1 MKKMFLLLP
10 LLLLTG
16 CGTEHISERIY
27 TQTLGISADEEIT
40 LHAQA
45 FGEGEAFS
53 GSGASAAA
61 AVQQCEAA
69 QGGRIL
75 IGHTEL
81 LCTDGTVD
89 IPQIQDLL
97 FSQGLSPAC
106 KVLYTDVAGCFE
118 ENDPAA
124 LRESIRMAERRGMM
138 PATELSGILDE
149 WLSASETALIP
160 AYSNGNLQMA
170 MLKTDGTCTVL
181 SADAAQGMY
190 WLRRN
195 DGANLTLTI
204 ATAEGTEDIPIVRSS
219 LQKYVRGATLFYDLT
234 VFTDD
239 CPDSLRPVVQET
251 ILSHCRCAME
261 EMQAAGADV
270 IGLESLAAFGQTAMD
285 DCTAEILVTI
295 R

>member
-1 MKKMFLLLP
+1 MLLLLP

-45 FGEGEAFS
+45 FGEGDAFS
-53 GSGASAAA
+53 GSGASAAE
-61 AVQQCEAA
+61 AVRQCEAA

-81 LCTDGTVD
+81 LCMDGTAD
-89 IPQIQDLL
+89 IPQIQELL

-106 KVLYTDVAGCFE
+106 KVLYTDPADCFAE
-118 ENDPAA
+118 HDPAA
-124 LRESIRMAERRGMM
+124 LRESIRMAERRGML
-138 PATELSGILDE
+138 PVTELSGVLDE
-149 WLSASETALIP
+149 WLGTSETALLP
-160 AYSNGNLQMA
+160 AYSDGSLQMA
-170 MLKTDGTCTVL
+170 LLKSDGTCTLL

-190 WLRRN
+190 WLRRHEGT
-195 DGANLTLTI
+195 DLTI
-204 ATAEGTEDIPIVRSS
+204 TVSAPDGVQDIAILRSS
-219 LQKYVRGATLFYDLT
+219 LQKYVRESTLFYDLT
-234 VFTDD
+234 VFTDG
-239 CPDSLRPVVQET
+239 CPDALRRILQET
-251 ILSHCRCAME
+251 ILSHCRRAME

-270 IGLESLAAFGQTAMD
+270 IGMEALAAFGQVSPE
-285 DCTAEILVTI
+285 DCTAEILVTV

>member
-1 MKKMFLLLP
+1 MLLLLP

-16 CGTEHISERIY
+16 CGTEHISDRIY
-27 TQTLGISADEEIT
+27 TQTLGISADETIT

-45 FGEGEAFS
+45 FGGEEAFS
-53 GSGASAAA
+53 GSGASAAE
-61 AVQQCEAA
+61 AVRQCEAA
-69 QGGRIL
+69 RGGRIL

-81 LCTDGTVD
+81 LCMDGTAD

-118 ENDPAA
+118 EHDPAA
-124 LRESIRMAERRGMM
+124 LRESIRMAERRGML
-138 PATELSGILDE
+138 PVTELSGVLDE
-149 WLSASETALIP
+149 WLGASETALIP
-160 AYSNGNLQMA
+160 AYSGGSLRMA
-170 MLKTDGTCTVL
+170 LLKTDGTCTIL

-190 WLRRN
+190 WLRRH
-195 DGANLTLTI
+195 DGTDLTLTVSTAGGTADI
-204 ATAEGTEDIPIVRSS
+204 AIVRSS
-219 LQKYVRGATLFYDLT
+219 LQKYVRGTTLFYDLT

-239 CPDSLRPVVQET
+239 CPEALRAALRET

-270 IGLESLAAFGQTAMD
+270 IGIEALAAFGQISPE
-285 DCTAEILVTI
+285 DCTAEILVTV
-295 R
+295 RG